1 MLFDLSLFLIISIED
16 FNSLITKLGCNLTI
30 NDSCY
35 MVTYLFAN
43 FMAYFLIV
51 FITWL
56 VIYLIS
62 KLFSTKGG
70 IF

>member
-1 MLFDLSLFLIISIED
+1 MLFDLSLFLIISIEN
-16 FNSLITKLGCNLTI
+16 FNTLITNLGCNLTI

-35 MVTYLFAN
+35 MITYLFAN

-51 FITWL
+51 FIIWL
-56 VIYLIS
+56 VMYFIN
-62 KLFSTKGG
+62 KLFSIKGG

>member
-16 FNSLITKLGCNLTI
+16 FNILINNLGCNLTI

-35 MVTYLFAN
+35 MITYLFTN

-51 FITWL
+51 IIIWL
-56 VIYLIS
+56 VMYFIN
-62 KLFSTKGG
+62 KLFITKGG